1 MEVWDGYSEIRVE
14 NKGTPVNI
22 GGEHT
27 TYSEKN
33 YDQNLNDADWF
44 EIWRRVRF
52 QINFFLEKY
61 SKFKGKNIGGEHGWG
76 EN

>member
-33 YDQNLNDADWF
+33 
-44 EIWRRVRF
+44 
-52 QINFFLEKY
+52 
-61 SKFKGKNIGGEHGWG
+61 
-76 EN
+76 